1 MYFVRIREQPSHAAF
16 ASLIVGKQRMM
27 SPAVSDIRQHA
38 ETRLRELEPYLEEA
52 AQLRQVIQ
60 ILDGGNGSATRTD
73 PNAMQAAE
81 RVAASPVVTNG
92 RRAPQ
97 GANKRRI
104 LAVVCQHPGITAAEV
119 ARLTGLKRTVVA
131 STMARLKRTG
141 ELEAHGRG
149 ARVAPEREAETL
161 AILAA

>member
-1 MYFVRIREQPSHAAF
+1 
-16 ASLIVGKQRMM
+16 MM

-38 ETRLRELEPYLEEA
+38 ETRLRELEPFLEEA
-52 AQLRQVIQ
+52 EQLRQVIQ
-60 ILDGGNGSATRTD
+60 ILDGGGNGSAQPAR
-73 PNAMQAAE
+73 ARGLEIAE
-81 RVAASPVVTNG
+81 RVAASPVVSTG

-104 LAVVCQHPGITAAEV
+104 LAVVCQQPGITAAEV

-141 ELEAHGRG
+141 ELESHGRG

>member
-1 MYFVRIREQPSHAAF
+1 
-16 ASLIVGKQRMM
+16 MM
-27 SPAVSDIRQHA
+27 SPAVSEIRQHA
-38 ETRLRELEPYLEEA
+38 ELRLRELAPYLEEA
-52 AQLRQVIQ
+52 EQLRRV
-60 ILDGGNGSATRTD
+60 LAALEGRSSGMDANGMSVA
-73 PNAMQAAE
+73 Q
-81 RVAASPVVTNG
+81 RVAASPVVTTG

-141 ELEAHGRG
+141 ELEPQGRG